1 MRVAAIMPCR
11 GRAEQTV
18 ANVRRLLAT
27 AGAVEW
33 SLTCIGADSE
43 RDVLMAC
50 SAAGAKVRHILDRE
64 RLTYWQALSEETRL
78 TDAPLLVNLANDV
91 LPGQH
96 WLARAVAAYAQTF
109 GDGLGMVGLNDGH
122 HETNHSCHFLIHR
135 GLLDRYGGWPVWY
148 DHNYGDTELCQRAIA
163 DNVYVKAPYATL
175 FHDHVYFGGKDDEV
189 YAEGRARAEQ
199 DRQTYE
205 DRRLRGW
212 PTPAHQALA
221 SNREVLAGR

>member
-1 MRVAAIMPCR
+1 MNVAAIMPCR

-33 SLTCIGADSE
+33 QLICIDDGDGTADRALTHADLSVW
-43 RDVLMAC
+43 RMANVQRV
-50 SAAGAKVRHILDRE
+50 G
-64 RLTYWQALSEETRL
+64 YWRCLQSV
-78 TDAPLLVNLANDV
+78 TDYWPEFDLLCNLANDL

-96 WLARAVAAYAQTF
+96 WLQRAVAAYVQTF

-175 FHDHVYFGGKDDEV
+175 FHDHPYFGGNDDPI

-205 DRRLRGW
+205 DRRMRGW
-212 PTPAHQALA
+212 PLV
-221 SNREVLAGR
+221 SR